1 MTAPRTLRC
10 VLVGT
15 GAIASSHARA
25 VAAHPRAAIV
35 AAMDRSR
42 GSADAFA
49 ELFGVPSVYDDL
61 DSMLAAEEPDVV
73 LICTPPGA
81 HREQTI
87 AAFAAGAHVVVEK
100 PPAPSLDELDDMR
113 AAARTAGRELAVVFQ
128 QRTGTAPAHVRRLLQ
143 DGAFGRPLLAQCQT
157 LWFRD
162 AAYFEVPWRGRWETE
177 GGGTTL
183 GHGIH
188 QLDLLTF
195 LLGDWSRVEGR
206 LWRLDR
212 ETETED
218 VSTATVV
225 FESGVV
231 AQVVSSTVSPRET
244 SSIRIDTQKATITV
258 DHLYGHGHENWRIT
272 PAPHISAQE
281 AALWELPAVEER
293 SDHAPLLRD
302 VFDALLDGTPLPPTA
317 DAPARTFELVA
328 AIYAS
333 AAADGAVITPAD
345 LVAHPTHRRGFASP
359 VTDLRRAGAPERDA
373 ADRAASGDA
382 VSGGAD
388 AAGTVAPR

>member
-1 MTAPRTLRC
+1 MSTPAALR
-10 VLVGT
+10 VALVGT
-15 GAIASSHARA
+15 GAVANLHARA
-25 VAAHPRAAIV
+25 VAAHPRAHLV
-35 AAMDRSR
+35 AVTNLTRDA
-42 GSADAFA
+42 ADAFA
-49 ELFGVPSVYDDL
+49 ERYDVPAVYDDL
-61 DSMLAAEEPDVV
+61 DTLLAAERPDVL
-73 LICTPPGA
+73 LICTPPA
-81 HREQTI
+81 VHRTQAL

-113 AAARTAGRELAVVFQ
+113 TAARDAGRELAVVFQ
-128 QRTGTAPAHVRRLLQ
+128 QRTGTAAAHVRRLLQ
-143 DGAFGRPLLAQCQT
+143 EGALGRPLLAQCQT

-162 AAYFEVPWRGRWETE
+162 AAYFEVPWRGKWETE

-195 LLGDWSRVEGR
+195 LLGDWARVEGR
-206 LWRLDR
+206 LWRLAR

-225 FESGVV
+225 FDSGVV

-244 SSIRIDTQKATITV
+244 SAIRIDTEKATVTV

-272 PAPHISAQE
+272 EAPHIDPDE
-281 AALWELPAVEER
+281 AATWALPPVEER

-302 VFDALLDGTPLPPTA
+302 VFDALLAGTPLPPTA
-317 DAPARTFELVA
+317 DAPARTLELVA

-333 AAADGAVITPAD
+333 AAADGAAVTPAD
-345 LVAHPTHRRGFASP
+345 VAGHATHRRGFESP
-359 VTDLRRAGAPERDA
+359 VTDLRTRSHAR
-373 ADRAASGDA
+373 
-382 VSGGAD
+382 
-388 AAGTVAPR
+388 